1 MLDLWP
7 PRRDS
12 RNDQGEHGGQTRS
25 HRRELTLSPSPT
37 QVESD
42 QPDLHSG
49 IHGGVISEPLNDL
62 VRLLATLT
70 DADGRVRIPGFLD
83 DVRPLDPAE
92 RILYEAVIERCTE

>member
-1 MLDLWP
+1 MLTCE
-7 PRRDS
+7 
-12 RNDQGEHGGQTRS
+12 RN
-25 HRRELTLSPSPT
+25 

-83 DVRPLDPAE
+83 DVRPLEASE
-92 RILYEAVIERCTE
+92 RQLYEAVIERCTELVLLSSTSIEIQG